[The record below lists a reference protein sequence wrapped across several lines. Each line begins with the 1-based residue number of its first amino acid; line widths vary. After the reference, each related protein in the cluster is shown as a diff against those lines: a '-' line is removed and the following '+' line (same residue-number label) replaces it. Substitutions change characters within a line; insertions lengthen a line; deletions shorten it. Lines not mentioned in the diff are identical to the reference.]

1 MAAAA
6 GASAGGGGGGGH
18 GTTGTGTGGGGS
30 AGSGSAGSGGDS
42 GGGANGGKT
51 LKFDDLVWE
60 SGRGRSPVITKRV
73 PFGTVY
79 AGRLR
84 GEPVALKAEVLRAS
98 EGEAWMKAA
107 RFCMSATSPHIVA
120 VRGTIVDREFASVTH
135 FRYLVMERLADTVSE
150 LLLTPGGARY
160 RYCADI
166 ALRLQLLGHVAGGL
180 AYLHNRSLV
189 YMDPRLFDPGTGT
202 LLGID
207 VCSVGVLA
215 WQVLTGRTPREADTG
230 MAAAGTMSATAIAPQ
245 MAEALRRHVLA
256 GSRPTSSALG
266 ERAVLQKVVR
276 LVASCRAMRRWLQQA
291 ALPVSQITARVRHL
305 FEPPLPF
312 PVYGAPLLWLAALP
326 APHWPLRLRCAGRC
340 GKRCNCSRGASRV

>member
-1 MAAAA
+1 M
-6 GASAGGGGGGGH
+6 
-18 GTTGTGTGGGGS
+18 
-30 AGSGSAGSGGDS
+30 
-42 GGGANGGKT
+42 
-51 LKFDDLVWE
+51 
-60 SGRGRSPVITKRV
+60 
-73 PFGTVY
+73 
-79 AGRLR
+79 
-84 GEPVALKAEVLRAS
+84 KAEVLRAG
-98 EGEAWMKAA
+98 EEEAWMKAA
-107 RFCMSATSPHIVA
+107 RLHMSATSPHIVA
-120 VRGTIVDREFASVTH
+120 ARGTIVDREVASVTH
-135 FRYLVMERLADTVSE
+135 YRYRYLVMERLADTVSE

-207 VCSVGVLA
+207 VCSGGVLA
-215 WQVLTGRTPREADTG
+215 WQGLTGRTPREADTG
-230 MAAAGTMSATAIAPQ
+230 MAATGTMSATATAPQ

-312 PVYGAPLLWLAALP
+312 PVYGAPLLWPAALP

-340 GKRCNCSRGASRV
+340 DKKCNCSRGASRV